1 MKQNRLILDMTKES
15 QGSDFTPE
23 TVNEKKIRHSVLI
36 PRPFPQPLDY
46 YFPCSLA
53 PGTLVQVPLGRKEIM
68 GCVWDS
74 DWCEALPADFRPDLS
89 ERVFDL
95 SRLKKISHVIE
106 YVPALPKS
114 LRRFIDWLSA
124 YTLSSPGMVLAI
136 ALRVPLSGGFRPVTG
151 WIANPG
157 PLPAEFRL
165 TSARRAVLEV
175 ASLFEAQTGQSLSE
189 KSGSSLGVIKALGA
203 QGLLKEV
210 PLMTQWEGGKPDA
223 QFHRSLLSQ
232 EQQQSA
238 DILRERVE
246 HGVFSVTLL
255 EGVTGSGKTEVYF
268 EAIAAALGKNK
279 QVLVLLPEIALTTQ
293 WIERFATRFGVEPAV
308 WHSDLGVKKRREVWL
323 GLVSGQVSVVVG
335 ARSALFL
342 PFINLGLIIVD
353 EEHES
358 TFKQEE
364 GVLYNGRDM
373 AVVRARLVSAAVIL
387 VSATPSLETVTN
399 VNQGRY
405 FHEKLH
411 VRHGG
416 AQFPEIS
423 LVDMKKDGPE
433 RGLFLS
439 PFLCESIDKT
449 LARQEQAMLFLN
461 RRGYAPLTLC
471 RACGYR
477 FQCPHCTAWLVE
489 HRVRGRMAC
498 HYCEYTQPI
507 PTYCPECQAEHSL
520 VSIGPGVERIE
531 EEAKIRFP
539 DAKILSMVSDTLT
552 TPAVTQE
559 AVRKISEGEIN
570 LVIGTQIVAKGW
582 HFPNLTLVGV
592 VDADLGLGGG
602 DLRAGERTMQLL
614 HQVSGRAGR
623 GDKPGHVMLQS
634 YVGDHPVMQALLHND
649 LDGYMKQEAALRKP
663 GFWPPYGRLAAL
675 IISSFHEKLA
685 DNAAHALALEAPE
698 GDSIQIL
705 GPAPAPLALF
715 RGQHRRRM
723 LLRTHRNIAVQPLI
737 RQWLTR
743 VKLNRDVKVTI
754 DIDPVSFM

>member
-1 MKQNRLILDMTKES
+1 MIGGPEFTSQQGNTQKSRL
-15 QGSDFTPE
+15 
-23 TVNEKKIRHSVLI
+23 SVMV
-36 PRPFPQPLDY
+36 PRPFPFPLDY
-46 YFPCSLA
+46 CFFSSLP
-53 PGTLVQVPLGRKEIM
+53 PGTFVMVPLGRKEIM

-74 DWCEALPADFRPDLS
+74 DWREALPVDFRPELP
-89 ERVFDL
+89 ERVFEL
-95 SRLKKISHVIE
+95 SRLKDIHHVVEHI
-106 YVPALPKS
+106 PLLPKS
-114 LRRFIDWLSA
+114 LRRFIDWLAA
-124 YTLSSPGMVLAI
+124 YTLSPPGMVLAI
-136 ALRVPLSGGFRPVTG
+136 ALRVPLAGGFRPITG

-157 PLPAEFRL
+157 KPLSESRL
-165 TSARRAVLEV
+165 TLARRAVMEA
-175 ASLFEAQTGQSLSE
+175 ASPVEALSTAALSK
-189 KSGSSLGVIKALGA
+189 KSGSSASVIKALGA

-210 PLMTQWEGGKPDA
+210 PLMAEWEGGKPDSYC
-223 QFHRSLLSQ
+223 HPPVLSDEQ
-232 EQQQSA
+232 EQSA
-238 DILRERVE
+238 SVLRERVNE
-246 HGVFSVTLL
+246 QKYSVTLL

-268 EAIAAALGKNK
+268 EALAASLEQGK
-279 QVLVLLPEIALTTQ
+279 QILVLLPEIALTTQ
-293 WIERFATRFGVEPAV
+293 WMERFTARFGVEPAV
-308 WHSDLGVKKRREVWL
+308 WHSDLGIKKRREVWQ
-323 GLVSGQVSVVVG
+323 GVASGDVSVVVG

-342 PFINLGLIIVD
+342 PFTRLGLIIVD

-373 AVVRARLVSAAVIL
+373 AIVRARLVEAPVIL
-387 VSATPSLETVTN
+387 VSATPSLETIAN
-399 VNQGRY
+399 VEQGRY

-423 LVDMKKDGPE
+423 LIDMKKEGPE

-439 PFLCESIDKT
+439 SFLCESVEKT
-449 LARQEQAMLFLN
+449 LVRKEQAMLFLN

-477 FQCPHCTAWLVE
+477 LQCPHCTAWLVE
-489 HRVRGRMAC
+489 HRARGRMAC

-507 PTYCPECQAEHSL
+507 PIHCPECQAEHSL
-520 VSIGPGVERIE
+520 VPIGPGVERIE

-539 DAKILSMVSDTLT
+539 GARILSMVSDTLT
-552 TPAVTQE
+552 TPAATQE
-559 AVRKISEGEIN
+559 AVRQIAEGEVD

-582 HFPNLTLVGV
+582 HFPNLTLVGI

-623 GDKPGHVMLQS
+623 GEKPGHVMLQS

-649 LDGYMKQEAALRKP
+649 IDRYMQQEAALRKP

-675 IISSFHEKLA
+675 IISSAHEKLA
-685 DNAAHALALEAPE
+685 DNTAHALAMEAPQGE
-698 GDSIQIL
+698 SVQVL

-715 RGQHRRRM
+715 RGQHRRRL
-723 LLRTHRNIAVQPLI
+723 LLRTRRSLAVQPLI
-737 RQWLTR
+737 RHWLER
-743 VKLNRDVKVTI
+743 VKLSHDVRITI